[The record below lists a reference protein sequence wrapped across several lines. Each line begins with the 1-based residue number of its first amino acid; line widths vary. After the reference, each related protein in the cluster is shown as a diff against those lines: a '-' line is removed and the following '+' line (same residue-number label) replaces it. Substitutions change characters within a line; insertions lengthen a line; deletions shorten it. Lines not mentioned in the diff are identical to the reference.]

1 MKRKLIITNSIIVFV
16 SLIIMLVVSM
26 ITITNQNNKFY
37 QKQVTNYLKIACTNF
52 NGSNFDDTKE
62 YIKSLD
68 KDIRLTIIES
78 STGKVVIDSFED
90 EINENHL
97 DRPEI
102 NNLGEVY
109 KRYST
114 TEKKN
119 MLYVAEKVNN
129 YYVRIAIPI
138 GSVNKIIYT
147 YVTISLIALMVILAF
162 SIYAISFVNK
172 KSLTPINSE
181 VAKLATLANED
192 YQDVTI
198 DDLPVVINSITNVLD
213 NKIHEIELQEQEIEA
228 ILNLLT
234 QGVVVIDSNESL
246 RFINDKAMKILGS
259 SNNLIG
265 KNYLY
270 LFRDTKLQKLILEVF
285 ENHSQVNYLLNIDS
299 TKINCNVTYLTEAK
313 LNGGIIITLE
323 DITKQANLEE
333 EKRDFFQNASHEL
346 KSPLTSII
354 GYQQMICDDIVDSKD
369 QIINYSSKTLKEA
382 KRMNNIIIDMLN
394 LSSIEQNYQKKQDIV
409 KVDKALIEILDSLE
423 NRIKARN
430 ISVITNIAK
439 CETVGDA
446 KLIDELIR
454 NLIDNAIKYNVDN
467 GKIMITLNTST
478 LTIEDTGI
486 GISKEYQS
494 RVFER
499 FYRVDK
505 GHSKE
510 IGGTG
515 LGLAIVKHICEI
527 YQYELKLE
535 STIGKGTKITIKFE

>member
-246 RFINDKAMKILGS
+246 RFINYKAMKILDS
-259 SNNLIG
+259 NNNLIG

-285 ENHSQVNYLLNIDS
+285 KNHSQVNYLLNIDS

-354 GYQQMICDDIVDSKD
+354 GYQQMICDNIVDSKD

-423 NRIKARN
+423 DCIKARN

-467 GKIMITLNTST
+467 EKIMITLNTST

>member
-16 SLIIMLVVSM
+16 SLLIMLVVSM

-147 YVTISLIALMVILAF
+147 YVTISLIALTVILAF
-162 SIYAISFVNK
+162 SIFAISFVNK

-285 ENHSQVNYLLNIDS
+285 KNHSQVNYLLNIDS

-354 GYQQMICDDIVDSKD
+354 GYQQMICDDIVDSRD

-535 STIGKGTKITIKFE
+535 STTGKGTKITIKFE

>member
-16 SLIIMLVVSM
+16 SLLTMLVVSM

-147 YVTISLIALMVILAF
+147 YVTISLIALTVILAF
-162 SIYAISFVNK
+162 SIFAISFVNK

-246 RFINDKAMKILGS
+246 RFVNYKATKILDS
-259 SNNLIG
+259 NNNLIG

-285 ENHSQVNYLLNIDS
+285 KNHSQVNYLLNIDS

-354 GYQQMICDDIVDSKD
+354 GYQQMICDNIVDSKD

-423 NRIKARN
+423 DRIKARN

>member
-16 SLIIMLVVSM
+16 SLLIMLVVSM

-147 YVTISLIALMVILAF
+147 YVTISLIALTVILAF
-162 SIYAISFVNK
+162 SIFAISFVNK

>member
-16 SLIIMLVVSM
+16 SLLIMLVVSM

-78 STGKVVIDSFED
+78 STGKVVIDSFEE

-138 GSVNKIIYT
+138 GSVNQIIYT
-147 YVTISLIALMVILAF
+147 YVTISLIALVVILAF
-162 SIYAISFVNK
+162 SVFAIGFVNK

-181 VAKLATLANED
+181 VSKLATLANED
-192 YQDVTI
+192 YQEVTI

-246 RFINDKAMKILGS
+246 RFINDKAMKILDS
-259 SNNLIG
+259 NNNLIG

-285 ENHSQVNYLLNIDS
+285 KNHSQVNYLLNIDS

-423 NRIKARN
+423 DRIKARN
-430 ISVITNIAK
+430 ISVVTNIAK

>member
-16 SLIIMLVVSM
+16 SLLTMLVVSM

-147 YVTISLIALMVILAF
+147 YVTISLIALTVILAF
-162 SIYAISFVNK
+162 SIFAISFVNK

-246 RFINDKAMKILGS
+246 RFINYKATKILDS
-259 SNNLIG
+259 NNNLIG

-285 ENHSQVNYLLNIDS
+285 KNHSQVNYLLNIDS

-354 GYQQMICDDIVDSKD
+354 GYQQMICDNIVDSKD

-423 NRIKARN
+423 DRIKARN

-439 CETVGDA
+439 CETVGDT

>member
-16 SLIIMLVVSM
+16 SLLTMLVVSM

-147 YVTISLIALMVILAF
+147 YVTISLIALTVILAF
-162 SIYAISFVNK
+162 SIFAISFVNK

-198 DDLPVVINSITNVLD
+198 DDLPVIINSITNVLD

-246 RFINDKAMKILGS
+246 RFINYKATKILDS
-259 SNNLIG
+259 NNNLIG

-285 ENHSQVNYLLNIDS
+285 KNHSQVNYLLNIDS

-354 GYQQMICDDIVDSKD
+354 GYQQMICDNIVDSKD

-423 NRIKARN
+423 DRIKARN

>member
-246 RFINDKAMKILGS
+246 RFINDKAMKILDS
-259 SNNLIG
+259 NNNLIG

-285 ENHSQVNYLLNIDS
+285 KNHSQVNYLLNIDS
-299 TKINCNVTYLTEAK
+299 CKINCNVTYLTEAK

-354 GYQQMICDDIVDSKD
+354 GYQQMICDNIVDSKD

-423 NRIKARN
+423 DRIKARN

-446 KLIDELIR
+446 KLIDELIH

-486 GISKEYQS
+486 GISEEYQS

>member
-16 SLIIMLVVSM
+16 SLLTMLVVSM

-52 NGSNFDDTKE
+52 DGSNFDDTKE

-147 YVTISLIALMVILAF
+147 YVTISLIALTVILAF
-162 SIYAISFVNK
+162 SIFAISFVNK

-213 NKIHEIELQEQEIEA
+213 NKIYEIESFKNLPTSPEVETTFKRKGAEIPVYKLHRIA
-228 ILNLLT
+228 GTVIAKDDMHSSISVLT
-234 QGVVVIDSNESL
+234 VDSGVVTVKMNRDYYAMYNRRISEVQKDGTKKVIEQGWFSKGTLVVLQGIRRGDSFFL
-246 RFINDKAMKILGS
+246 
-259 SNNLIG
+259 
-265 KNYLY
+265 KNYKRSACHQLY
-270 LFRDTKLQKLILEVF
+270 KITEI
-285 ENHSQVNYLLNIDS
+285 HS
-299 TKINCNVTYLTEAK
+299 
-313 LNGGIIITLE
+313 NGTVE
-323 DITKQANLEE
+323 
-333 EKRDFFQNASHEL
+333 
-346 KSPLTSII
+346 
-354 GYQQMICDDIVDSKD
+354 M
-369 QIINYSSKTLKEA
+369 
-382 KRMNNIIIDMLN
+382 
-394 LSSIEQNYQKKQDIV
+394 
-409 KVDKALIEILDSLE
+409 
-423 NRIKARN
+423 
-430 ISVITNIAK
+430 TN
-439 CETVGDA
+439 E
-446 KLIDELIR
+446 R
-454 NLIDNAIKYNVDN
+454 IDNE
-467 GKIMITLNTST
+467 KI
-478 LTIEDTGI
+478 
-486 GISKEYQS
+486 
-494 RVFER
+494 
-499 FYRVDK
+499 
-505 GHSKE
+505 
-510 IGGTG
+510 
-515 LGLAIVKHICEI
+515 
-527 YQYELKLE
+527 
-535 STIGKGTKITIKFE
+535 

>member
-147 YVTISLIALMVILAF
+147 YVTISLIALTVILAF
-162 SIYAISFVNK
+162 SIFAISFVNK

-246 RFINDKAMKILGS
+246 RFINYKAMKILDS
-259 SNNLIG
+259 NNNLIG

-285 ENHSQVNYLLNIDS
+285 KNHSQVNYLLNIDS

-354 GYQQMICDDIVDSKD
+354 GYQQMICDNIVDSKD

-423 NRIKARN
+423 DCIKARN

>member
-16 SLIIMLVVSM
+16 SLLTMLVVSM

-62 YIKSLD
+62 YIKFLD

-147 YVTISLIALMVILAF
+147 YVTISLIALTVILAF
-162 SIYAISFVNK
+162 SIFAISFVNK

-246 RFINDKAMKILGS
+246 RFINYKATKILDS
-259 SNNLIG
+259 NNNLIG

-285 ENHSQVNYLLNIDS
+285 KNHSQVNYLLNIDS

-423 NRIKARN
+423 DCIKARN

>member
-213 NKIHEIELQEQEIEA
+213 NKIHEIELQEQEIET

-246 RFINDKAMKILGS
+246 RFINYKATKILDS
-259 SNNLIG
+259 NNNLIG

-270 LFRDTKLQKLILEVF
+270 IFRDTKLQKLILEVF
-285 ENHSQVNYLLNIDS
+285 KNHSQVNYLLNIDS

-423 NRIKARN
+423 DRIKARN
-430 ISVITNIAK
+430 IGVITNIAK

>member
-213 NKIHEIELQEQEIEA
+213 NKIHEIELQEQEIET

-246 RFINDKAMKILGS
+246 RFINYKATKILDS
-259 SNNLIG
+259 NNNLIG

-285 ENHSQVNYLLNIDS
+285 KNHSQVNYLLNIDS

-354 GYQQMICDDIVDSKD
+354 GYQQMICDNIVDSKD

-423 NRIKARN
+423 DRIKARN

>member
-246 RFINDKAMKILGS
+246 RFINYKAMKILDS
-259 SNNLIG
+259 NNNLIG

-285 ENHSQVNYLLNIDS
+285 KNHSQVNYLLNIDS

-354 GYQQMICDDIVDSKD
+354 GYQQMICDNIVDSKD

-423 NRIKARN
+423 DCIKARN

-467 GKIMITLNTST
+467 GKIMITLNAST

>member
-16 SLIIMLVVSM
+16 SLLTMLVVSM

-147 YVTISLIALMVILAF
+147 YVTISLIALTVILAF
-162 SIYAISFVNK
+162 SIFAISFVNK

-246 RFINDKAMKILGS
+246 RFINYKATKILDS
-259 SNNLIG
+259 NNNLIG

-285 ENHSQVNYLLNIDS
+285 KNHSQVNYLLNIDS

-423 NRIKARN
+423 DRIKARN

-446 KLIDELIR
+446 KLTDELIR

>member
-16 SLIIMLVVSM
+16 SLLTMLVVSM

-52 NGSNFDDTKE
+52 DGSNFDDTKE

-147 YVTISLIALMVILAF
+147 YVTISLIALTVILAF
-162 SIYAISFVNK
+162 SIFAISFVNK
-172 KSLTPINSE
+172 KSLTTINSE

-246 RFINDKAMKILGS
+246 RFINYKATKILDS
-259 SNNLIG
+259 NNNLIG

-285 ENHSQVNYLLNIDS
+285 KNHSQVNYLLNIDS

-423 NRIKARN
+423 DRIKARN
-430 ISVITNIAK
+430 IGVITNIAK

-467 GKIMITLNTST
+467 GKVMITLNTST

>member
-16 SLIIMLVVSM
+16 SLLTMLVVSM

-52 NGSNFDDTKE
+52 DGSNFDDTKE

-147 YVTISLIALMVILAF
+147 YVTISLIALTVILAF
-162 SIYAISFVNK
+162 SIFAISFVNK

-246 RFINDKAMKILGS
+246 RFINYKATKILDS
-259 SNNLIG
+259 NNNLIG

-285 ENHSQVNYLLNIDS
+285 KNHSQVNYLLNIDS

-333 EKRDFFQNASHEL
+333 EKRDFLQNASHEL

-354 GYQQMICDDIVDSKD
+354 GYQQMICDNIVDSKD

-423 NRIKARN
+423 DRIKARN

>member
-16 SLIIMLVVSM
+16 SLLTMLVVSM

-52 NGSNFDDTKE
+52 DGSNFDDTKE

-162 SIYAISFVNK
+162 SIFAISFVNK

-246 RFINDKAMKILGS
+246 RFINYKATKILDS
-259 SNNLIG
+259 NNNLIG

-285 ENHSQVNYLLNIDS
+285 KNHSQVNYLLNIDS

-423 NRIKARN
+423 DRIKARN
-430 ISVITNIAK
+430 IGVITNIAK

>member
-147 YVTISLIALMVILAF
+147 YVTISLIALTVILAF
-162 SIYAISFVNK
+162 SIFAISFVNK

-285 ENHSQVNYLLNIDS
+285 KNHSQVNYLLNIDS

-423 NRIKARN
+423 DRIKARN

-515 LGLAIVKHICEI
+515 LGMAIVKHICEI

>member
-147 YVTISLIALMVILAF
+147 YVTISLIALTVILAF
-162 SIYAISFVNK
+162 SIFAISFVNK

-423 NRIKARN
+423 DRIKARN

-515 LGLAIVKHICEI
+515 LGMAIVKHICEI

>member
-90 EINENHL
+90 EINANHL

-246 RFINDKAMKILGS
+246 RFINDKAMKILDS
-259 SNNLIG
+259 NNNLIG

-285 ENHSQVNYLLNIDS
+285 KNHSQVNYLLNIDS
-299 TKINCNVTYLTEAK
+299 CKINCNVTYLTEAK

-354 GYQQMICDDIVDSKD
+354 GYQQMICDNIVDSKD

-423 NRIKARN
+423 DRIKARN
-430 ISVITNIAK
+430 IGVITNIAK

>member
-213 NKIHEIELQEQEIEA
+213 NKIHEIELQEQEIET

-246 RFINDKAMKILGS
+246 RFINDKAMKILDS
-259 SNNLIG
+259 NNNLIG

-285 ENHSQVNYLLNIDS
+285 KNHSQVNYLLNIDS
-299 TKINCNVTYLTEAK
+299 CKINCNVTYLTEAK

-354 GYQQMICDDIVDSKD
+354 GYQQMICDNIVDSKD

-423 NRIKARN
+423 DRIKARN

-446 KLIDELIR
+446 KLIDELIL

-486 GISKEYQS
+486 GISEEYQS

>member
-246 RFINDKAMKILGS
+246 RFINYKAMKILDS

-285 ENHSQVNYLLNIDS
+285 KNHSQVNYLLNIDS

-354 GYQQMICDDIVDSKD
+354 GYQQMICDNIVDSKD

-423 NRIKARN
+423 DRIKARN

-515 LGLAIVKHICEI
+515 LGMAIVKHICEI

>member
-162 SIYAISFVNK
+162 SIYATSFVNK

-213 NKIHEIELQEQEIEA
+213 NKIHEIELQEQQIET

-246 RFINDKAMKILGS
+246 RFINYKATKILDS
-259 SNNLIG
+259 NNNLIG

-285 ENHSQVNYLLNIDS
+285 KNHSQVNYLLNIDS

-423 NRIKARN
+423 DRIKARN

-467 GKIMITLNTST
+467 GKIIITLNTST

-499 FYRVDK
+499 FYQVDK

-515 LGLAIVKHICEI
+515 LGLAIVKHICKI

>member
-162 SIYAISFVNK
+162 SIYATSFVNK

-213 NKIHEIELQEQEIEA
+213 NKIHEIELQEQEIET

-246 RFINDKAMKILGS
+246 RFINYKATKILDS
-259 SNNLIG
+259 NNNLIG

-285 ENHSQVNYLLNIDS
+285 KNHSQVNYLLNIDS

-423 NRIKARN
+423 DRIKARN

-467 GKIMITLNTST
+467 GKIIITLNTST

-499 FYRVDK
+499 FYQVDK

-515 LGLAIVKHICEI
+515 LGLAIVKHICKI

>member
-16 SLIIMLVVSM
+16 SLLTMLVVSM

-147 YVTISLIALMVILAF
+147 YVTISLIALTVILAF
-162 SIYAISFVNK
+162 SIFAISFVNK

-246 RFINDKAMKILGS
+246 RFINYKATKILDS
-259 SNNLIG
+259 NNNLIG

-285 ENHSQVNYLLNIDS
+285 KNHSQVNYLLNIDS

-423 NRIKARN
+423 DRIKARN

>member
-16 SLIIMLVVSM
+16 SLLTMLVVSM

-52 NGSNFDDTKE
+52 DGSNFDDTKE

-147 YVTISLIALMVILAF
+147 YVTISLIALTVILAF
-162 SIYAISFVNK
+162 SIFAISFVNK

-246 RFINDKAMKILGS
+246 RFINYKAMKILDS
-259 SNNLIG
+259 NNNLIG

-285 ENHSQVNYLLNIDS
+285 KNHSQVNYLLNIDS

-354 GYQQMICDDIVDSKD
+354 GYQQMICDNIVDSKD

-423 NRIKARN
+423 DRIKARN

>member
-16 SLIIMLVVSM
+16 SLLTMLVVSM

-147 YVTISLIALMVILAF
+147 YVTISLIALTVILAF
-162 SIYAISFVNK
+162 SIFAISFVNK

-246 RFINDKAMKILGS
+246 RFINYKATKILDS
-259 SNNLIG
+259 NNNLIG

-285 ENHSQVNYLLNIDS
+285 KNHSQVNYLLNIDS

-354 GYQQMICDDIVDSKD
+354 GYQQMICDNIVDSKD

-423 NRIKARN
+423 DRIKARN

-535 STIGKGTKITIKFE
+535 STFGKGTKITIKFE

>member
-16 SLIIMLVVSM
+16 SLLTMLVVSM

-52 NGSNFDDTKE
+52 DGTNFDDTKE

-147 YVTISLIALMVILAF
+147 YVTISLIALTVILAF
-162 SIYAISFVNK
+162 SIFAISFVNK

-246 RFINDKAMKILGS
+246 RFINYKATKILDS
-259 SNNLIG
+259 NNNLIG

-285 ENHSQVNYLLNIDS
+285 KNHSQVNYLLNIDS

-423 NRIKARN
+423 DCIKARN
-430 ISVITNIAK
+430 ISVIPNIAK

>member
-16 SLIIMLVVSM
+16 SLLIMLVVSM

-147 YVTISLIALMVILAF
+147 YVTISLIALTVILAF

-246 RFINDKAMKILGS
+246 RFINYKAMKILDS
-259 SNNLIG
+259 NNNLIG

-285 ENHSQVNYLLNIDS
+285 KNHSQVNYLLNIDS

-354 GYQQMICDDIVDSKD
+354 GYQQMICDNIVDSKD

-423 NRIKARN
+423 DRIKARN

>member
-16 SLIIMLVVSM
+16 SLLTMLVVSM

-52 NGSNFDDTKE
+52 DGSNFDDTKE

-147 YVTISLIALMVILAF
+147 YVTISLIALTVILAF
-162 SIYAISFVNK
+162 SIFAISFVNK

-246 RFINDKAMKILGS
+246 RFINYKATKILDS
-259 SNNLIG
+259 NNNLIG

-285 ENHSQVNYLLNIDS
+285 KNHSQVNYLLNIDS

-423 NRIKARN
+423 DRIKARN

-467 GKIMITLNTST
+467 GKIMITINTST

>member
-16 SLIIMLVVSM
+16 SLLIMLVVSM

-147 YVTISLIALMVILAF
+147 YVTISLIALTVILAF
-162 SIYAISFVNK
+162 SIFAISFVNK

-234 QGVVVIDSNESL
+234 QCVVVIDSNESL

-285 ENHSQVNYLLNIDS
+285 KNHSQVNYLLNIDS

-333 EKRDFFQNASHEL
+333 EERDFFQNASHEL

-423 NRIKARN
+423 DRIKARN

-515 LGLAIVKHICEI
+515 LGMAIVKHICEI

>member
-162 SIYAISFVNK
+162 SIYSISFVNK

-246 RFINDKAMKILGS
+246 RFINYKAMKILDS
-259 SNNLIG
+259 NNNLIG

>member
-246 RFINDKAMKILGS
+246 RFINDKAMKFLDS
-259 SNNLIG
+259 NNNLIG

-285 ENHSQVNYLLNIDS
+285 KNHSQVNYLLNIDS
-299 TKINCNVTYLTEAK
+299 CKINCNVTYLTEAK

-354 GYQQMICDDIVDSKD
+354 GYQQMICDNIVDSKD

-423 NRIKARN
+423 DRIKARN

-439 CETVGDA
+439 CETVGDT
-446 KLIDELIR
+446 KLIDELIL

-486 GISKEYQS
+486 GISEEYQS

>member
-16 SLIIMLVVSM
+16 SLLIMLVVSM

-147 YVTISLIALMVILAF
+147 YVTISLIALTVILAF
-162 SIYAISFVNK
+162 SIFAISFVNK

-285 ENHSQVNYLLNIDS
+285 KNHSQVNYLLNIDS

-423 NRIKARN
+423 DRIKARN

>member
-16 SLIIMLVVSM
+16 SLLTMLVVSM

-147 YVTISLIALMVILAF
+147 YVTISLIALTVILAF
-162 SIYAISFVNK
+162 SIFAISFVNK

-246 RFINDKAMKILGS
+246 RFINYKATKILDS
-259 SNNLIG
+259 NNNLIG

-285 ENHSQVNYLLNIDS
+285 KNHSQVNYLLNIDS

-354 GYQQMICDDIVDSKD
+354 GYQQMICDNIVDSKD

-423 NRIKARN
+423 DRIKARN

-467 GKIMITLNTST
+467 GKIMITLNTLT

>member
-246 RFINDKAMKILGS
+246 RFINYKAMKILDS
-259 SNNLIG
+259 NNNLIG

-285 ENHSQVNYLLNIDS
+285 KNHSQVNYLLNIDS
-299 TKINCNVTYLTEAK
+299 CKINCNVTYLTEAK

-423 NRIKARN
+423 DRIKARN

-515 LGLAIVKHICEI
+515 LGMAIVKHICEI